1 MIDLQRRRL
10 LRLAGTT
17 ALAGLAAPVLLKLAR
32 AETAVAGDPFT
43 LGIASGE
50 PDATSVVLWTRLATD
65 PVGGGMPPVPV
76 TVAWEIAE
84 DERMTRV
91 VARGEAAALP
101 DAAHSVHVEAG
112 GLSPD
117 RWYWYRFRAGGH
129 ESAVG
134 RTRTLPAEGAPV
146 PKWRLVVGNC
156 QQYEQ
161 GYYTAWRH
169 AADAAPDLVVHLG
182 DYIYENS
189 WGPAHVRSH
198 GTARPT
204 TLEEYRDRY
213 ALYKSDPDLQA
224 AQAAAPWCAIWDDH
238 EVEDNYAGGWSK
250 TMLETPRFLARRKA
264 AYQAY
269 WEHMPLRASARLG
282 DGDLRIYRTRTIGG
296 LARLVLLD
304 TRQYRDVP
312 PCPKGCLTRDDPNR
326 TMLGEAQGR
335 WLDAELAR
343 HDAAWTLVAQGVMV
357 APLDRSIGGRGPSKD
372 TWAGFPA
379 ARERFLAA
387 LGRARSPA
395 VLTGDFHSA
404 WVNDLHEHP
413 SDPASRQVATEFIL
427 HSITSHGHGQDEIDA
442 WLPANPHVRFAA
454 GDQHGYGL
462 VELDAKSFSMKLET
476 VSTIQ
481 EKTATRSTL
490 AAFTV
495 EAGAPQAH
503 RA

>member
-1 MIDLQRRRL
+1 VKIARRRL
-10 LRLAGTT
+10 LRLAGGT
-17 ALAGLAAPVLLKLAR
+17 ALAGIAAPGLLRLAR
-32 AETAVAGDPFT
+32 AETALAGDPFT

-50 PDATSVVLWTRLATD
+50 PDATSVVLWTRLAPD
-65 PVGGGMPPVPV
+65 PVGGGMPATPV
-76 TVAWEIAE
+76 TVAWEVAE

-91 VARGEAAALP
+91 VAKGEATALP
-101 DAAHSVHVEAG
+101 EAAHSVHVEPS

-117 RWYWYRFRAGGH
+117 RWYWYRFRAAGH
-129 ESAVG
+129 ESPIG

-146 PKWRLVVGNC
+146 AKWRLVIGNC

-169 AADAAPDLVVHLG
+169 AAEAAPDLVVHLG

-189 WGPAHVRSH
+189 WGPDHVRSH

-213 ALYKSDPDLQA
+213 ALYKTDPDLQA
-224 AQAAAPWCAIWDDH
+224 AQAAAPWCPIWDDH
-238 EVEDNYAGGWSK
+238 EVEDNYAGDWSK
-250 TMLETPRFLARRKA
+250 TMLQTPRFLARRKA

-269 WEHMPLRASARLG
+269 WEHMPLRQSARLG

-312 PCPKGCLTRDDPNR
+312 PCPKGCLSRNDPNR
-326 TMLGEAQGR
+326 TMLGDAQAR
-335 WLDAELAR
+335 WLDGELAR
-343 HDAAWTLVAQGVMV
+343 QGAAWTLVAQGVMV
-357 APLDRSIGGRGPSKD
+357 APLDRSIMGRGPSKD
-372 TWAGFPA
+372 TWDGFPT
-379 ARERFLAA
+379 ARERFMAA
-387 LGRARSPA
+387 LGRAQNPV

-413 SDPASRQVATEFIL
+413 SDLASRQVATEFIF
-427 HSITSHGHGQDEIDA
+427 HSVTSHGWGQQDIDA

-454 GDQHGYGL
+454 GDRHGYGL
-462 VELDAKSFSMKLET
+462 VELDAKELRLQLEI
-476 VSTIQ
+476 VSTIK
-481 EKTATRSTL
+481 EKTATRSTM
-490 AAFTV
+490 AAFTI
-495 EAGAPQAH
+495 ESGAPEAH
-503 RA
+503 RV